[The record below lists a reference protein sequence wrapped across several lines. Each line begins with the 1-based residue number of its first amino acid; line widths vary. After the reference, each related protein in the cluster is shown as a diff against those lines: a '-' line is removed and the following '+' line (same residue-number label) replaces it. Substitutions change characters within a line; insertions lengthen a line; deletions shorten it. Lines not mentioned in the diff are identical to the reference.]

1 MGRIAVFILALF
13 VLTSFTG
20 PGDPPEVGISFNS
33 FWKSKSVAIA
43 GYTKINARYEWVA
56 GAFDSGLHVPQ
67 YNGVPSGR
75 RSGVWNAD
83 GAIAADTANNKLYL
97 YSGGAWN
104 QVGSTY
110 TFTNG
115 LTESGGTVKLG
126 GTLVDATTTIDINGF
141 ELNLDSAKAVLL
153 RTNANT
159 LAYLDQTDWYAEV
172 GRNKIGINEDSAYIQ
187 PPLGVLKIDSLPYTL
202 STTGKK
208 IMLRDTATGLVQN
221 IDASLIGGSTA
232 ISALTAA
239 TGTND
244 IDNGSFQQIWRHNT
258 LSSGFGMAFLSNST
272 AASGNTQTLFTAQLS
287 GTNSSSNQTTR
298 ASTFLN
304 THAGTGAFNVAA
316 DFNAYNGATNYAAR
330 FQRGKVGLGTAGTE
344 SGILEI
350 NGVTSGTITI
360 QPAAAAG
367 TWTMT
372 LPTDDGTSGQYLQT
386 DGAGITSWQTV
397 SAGGSPAGNFGNLQ
411 INRNGAFD
419 TPASDSLDFTT
430 GLDIKGHVNV
440 SATSTTGIQFG
451 GTTRI
456 YNDGSKMRIIPSGGE
471 VQFYTAGTGN
481 NIQVFNSSGSNSVVV
496 NGQTGQIYRS
506 SDGLQIQTTS
516 NVGIGSGVGTSATA
530 RLHISAGTATASTA
544 PLKLTSGTNLTTAEA
559 GAVEYDGKDLFFTPT
574 GTIRK
579 VIPTIISSRSTGQTA
594 AVTSVATQTV
604 GASDA
609 SFMVSSNILVTTSSA
624 EAFTTTVAYTDEG
637 NTARTLTL
645 NYSLLA
651 GTIGVTIAAANGA
664 VPYQGVPVQIRCKA
678 STTITIATT
687 GTFTGCTY
695 NVEGT
700 IQKIQ

>member
-20 PGDPPEVGISFNS
+20 PGDPPEVGVSFNS
-33 FWKSKSVAIA
+33 FWRSKSVAIA

-67 YNGVPSGR
+67 YNGVPSGT

-83 GAIAADTANNKLYL
+83 GAVAVDTSNHRLYF
-97 YSGGAWN
+97 YSGGSWRYSTSGTGGGTPTLQ
-104 QVGSTY
+104 QVLTAGST
-110 TFTNG
+110 
-115 LTESGGTVKLG
+115 
-126 GTLVDATTTIDINGF
+126 VDQDNTISSEGF
-141 ELNLDSAKAVLL
+141 DF
-153 RTNANT
+153 RI
-159 LAYLDQTDWYAEV
+159 QTDFTTANFFNQFFSVAVDNNASEV
-172 GRNKIGINEDSAYIQ
+172 SALKIYPDSIRVEPDSGKLY
-187 PPLGVLKIDSLPYTL
+187 IDSLNYTL

-221 IDASLIGGSTA
+221 IDPALIGGSTA

-440 SATSTTGIQFG
+440 SATSTTGIKFG

-456 YNDGSKMRIIPSGGE
+456 YDDGSKMRIIPSGGE